1 MSYRSEPLKTDKEKM
16 IAGELYLPGDPELA
30 AERRRAQGLMAAY
43 NKTIVGDT
51 SRIQILKDLLGDPG
65 QGASIRTPFYV
76 DYGSNVFLGKDVF
89 FNYGCVVL
97 DICPVTIGDMTQIG
111 PMVQIISAD
120 HPREAEQRDLGL
132 EIGKPVTIGRN
143 VWIGGN
149 AMILPGVT
157 VGDDAIIGAGAI
169 VTRDVAPGTTVVSS
183 PARPIG
189 AAS

>member
-1 MSYRSEPLKTDKEKM
+1 MSRRSEPLKTEKEKM

-76 DYGSNVFLGKDVF
+76 DYGSNIFLGKDVF

>member
-1 MSYRSEPLKTDKEKM
+1 MSRRSEPLKTEKEKM

-43 NKTIVGDT
+43 NKTIVGDA

>member
-1 MSYRSEPLKTDKEKM
+1 VSHRSEPLKTEKEKM

-76 DYGSNVFLGKDVF
+76 DYGSNIFLGKDVF

>member
-1 MSYRSEPLKTDKEKM
+1 MSRRSEPLKTEKEKM

-30 AERRRAQGLMAAY
+30 ADRHRAQGLMAAY
-43 NKTIVGDT
+43 NKTIVGDA

>member
-1 MSYRSEPLKTDKEKM
+1 MKTEKEKM

-30 AERRRAQGLMAAY
+30 AERRRAQELMAAY
-43 NKTIVGDT
+43 NATIVGDT
-51 SRIQILKDLLGDPG
+51 SRVQILEDLLGDPG
-65 QGASIRTPFYV
+65 HGASIRTPFYV
-76 DYGSNVFLGKDVF
+76 DYGSNIFLGKDVF

-120 HPREAEQRDLGL
+120 HPREPEQRDLGL

-157 VGDDAIIGAGAI
+157 IGDDAIIGAGAI
-169 VTRDVAPGTTVVSS
+169 VTRDVAPGTTVVGS
-183 PARPIG
+183 PARPIVS
-189 AAS
+189 AS

>member
-76 DYGSNVFLGKDVF
+76 DYGSNIFLGKDVF

-189 AAS
+189 AAT

>member
-1 MSYRSEPLKTDKEKM
+1 MSHRSEPLKTEKEKM

-30 AERRRAQGLMAAY
+30 ADRHRAQGLMAAY
-43 NKTIVGDT
+43 NKTIVGDA

-76 DYGSNVFLGKDVF
+76 DYGSNIFLGKDVF

-157 VGDDAIIGAGAI
+157 IGDDAIIGAGAI
-169 VTRDVAPGTTVVSS
+169 VTRDVAPRTTVVGS